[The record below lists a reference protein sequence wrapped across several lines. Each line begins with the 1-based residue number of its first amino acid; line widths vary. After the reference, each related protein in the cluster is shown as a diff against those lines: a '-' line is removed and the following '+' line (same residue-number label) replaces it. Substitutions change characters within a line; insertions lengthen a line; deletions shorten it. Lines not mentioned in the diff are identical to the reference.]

1 MSTDEINTR
10 LDKLIKQT
18 LQRASQIIQQ
28 NEQEPQLHT
37 ELLKKIKDLS
47 QSTHTTQIRTLQLNV
62 DPNFTIFD
70 YRSQIIKE
78 WIQ

>member
-10 LDKLIKQT
+10 LDKLIEQT
-18 LQRASQIIQQ
+18 LQRASQFIQQ

-47 QSTHTTQIRTLQLNV
+47 QSTHTTQTRTLQLNV
-62 DPNFTIFD
+62 DPHFHIFD
-70 YRSQIIKE
+70 Y
-78 WIQ
+78 